1 MKATKKKGLVNLLL
15 MLLLTALVIFTA
27 FVGLDSNGYGN
38 ISNIRLGL
46 DLAGGVSIT
55 YQSVTDNP
63 SDSDMADTIYKL
75 QQRAY
80 TYSTES
86 EVYKEGALRINVDI
100 PNVDDADKILE
111 DLGKPGSL
119 KFTTEDGT
127 EVLNGKHIE
136 DASAG
141 SYQDSVS
148 QAVSFVVQLKLNS
161 EGKALFAKA
170 TAENIGKKI
179 YITYDGKT
187 VSAPTVEEK
196 IESDTCQITSIGSYE
211 EADLLAKTIR
221 IGSIP
226 LELKEVRS
234 NVVGAKLGEEAI
246 KTSLIAGIV
255 GFILVLLFI
264 IVLYRIPGLAAG
276 LALIFYVASIICTL
290 SFFHITLTL
299 AGIAG
304 IILSIGMAVDANVVI
319 FDRIKEEIAAGNSI
333 HVSIKNGFAKAFSAV
348 FDGNITT
355 LIAAGVLFFVGT
367 GTIRGFAQTLAIG
380 IILSMFTSLVITRII
395 LNALFNLGCQK
406 ESQYGKIKERAS
418 INFLGK
424 KHIYILASV
433 AIILVGVVAM
443 GINGAKGNALN
454 YSLEFIGGTATTVT
468 LDKDMTLSEIQSEV
482 VPKIAEVIKDTES
495 NILTNKVEGGNQI
508 MVKTKELT
516 QEERVELK
524 AMLVKEYKAVES
536 EIECEN
542 ISATM
547 GKEMRRN
554 AMIAV
559 VISTIFM
566 LVYILIRFQN
576 MSFATGAVIPLINNV
591 LILLTAY
598 AVLRWAVG
606 TTFIACMLTLVGYSI
621 NATIVIFDRIRE
633 NKQGLKYKDD
643 EQYSVAVKEV
653 INKSITQTL
662 SRSINTTITTLIMVV
677 CLAII
682 GVSAV
687 KEFAYP
693 LLVGLIAGT
702 YSSVFIAGAMY
713 YIFEVVIKKGSKN

>member
-196 IESDTCQITSIGSYE
+196 IESDTCQITSIRSYE

-255 GFILVLLFI
+255 GFILVLLFM

-406 ESQYGKIKERAS
+406 ESQYGKTKERAS

-633 NKQGLKYKDD
+633 NKQGLKYKYD

-693 LLVGLIAGT
+693 LLVGLITGT